1 MALLTKGIQNSLI
14 KEFADLERNVKLIFF
29 TQEFE
34 CSFCSQT
41 RELLEKLSTLSD
53 RITLEIFDFQKD
65 TEEAKHY
72 QIDKIPAIVMEGTR
86 DYGIRFFGI
95 PSGYEFSSLIEDI
108 MVVSKDRTDLTD
120 ETRQQLKKLSRPVH
134 IQVFVS
140 VTCPYCP
147 RAVSLAHKLAYESDS
162 IRADMVEISEFAH
175 LAHKYDVFSVP
186 KVVINEVIQF
196 EGALPEPAF
205 VAKVMEAVK
214 KKK

>member
-1 MALLTKGIQNSLI
+1 
-14 KEFADLERNVKLIFF
+14 
-29 TQEFE
+29 
-34 CSFCSQT
+34 
-41 RELLEKLSTLSD
+41 
-53 RITLEIFDFQKD
+53 
-65 TEEAKHY
+65 
-72 QIDKIPAIVMEGTR
+72 MEGTR

-120 ETRQQLKKLSRPVH
+120 ETRQRLKKLSRPVH

-162 IRADMVEISEFAH
+162 IRADMVEISEFTH

-196 EGALPEPAF
+196 EGVLPEPAF
-205 VAKVMEAVK
+205 VSKVMEAVK
-214 KKK
+214 RRK